1 MYYFLFQS
9 LGVVLFVMVCGYL
22 PFYGTTLQHLRSQV
36 LLGQFRIPFFM
47 STLCE
52 HLIRHML
59 QVDPEKRLTI
69 PQILQHQWL
78 QMVLSS
84 VIIIQ

>member
-1 MYYFLFQS
+1 
-9 LGVVLFVMVCGYL
+9 
-22 PFYGTTLQHLRSQV
+22 
-36 LLGQFRIPFFM
+36 M

-52 HLIRHML
+52 HLVRHML